1 MIKYIL
7 HYSDKSDMQLLEIE
21 IINNDSFINDSY
33 SIDDSEAKEIYLL
46 LISEFKNLIQD
57 YLLELTQDRS
67 C

>member
-1 MIKYIL
+1 MIQYKL

-46 LISEFKNLIQD
+46 LISEFKNLIQE
-57 YLLELTQDRS
+57 YLLELTQNRD